1 MVAAKQ
7 KGFTLIESIVAIVLM
22 AFLMI
27 GFSSLLAPQAVLTAD
42 SLTQQ
47 RGAQLASIIFQEM
60 YSRPFDENNNE
71 VSERCIYSTVAGS
84 TACSTTLGSEGNDRD
99 DFDDYD
105 TGNVF
110 VSVQALGVGLT
121 GPYLDFQVNIAVDY
135 VDDSWATVSSATPTK
150 HARITVRKGNNGQQ
164 VEFDAYRSNF

>member
-27 GFSSLLAPQAVLTAD
+27 GFSSLLVPQAVLTAD

-105 TGNVF
+105 TDDVF

>member
-47 RGAQLASIIFQEM
+47 RGAQLASIIF
-60 YSRPFDENNNE
+60 RPCCLNQWN
-71 VSERCIYSTVAGS
+71 
-84 TACSTTLGSEGNDRD
+84 
-99 DFDDYD
+99 
-105 TGNVF
+105 
-110 VSVQALGVGLT
+110 
-121 GPYLDFQVNIAVDY
+121 
-135 VDDSWATVSSATPTK
+135 
-150 HARITVRKGNNGQQ
+150 
-164 VEFDAYRSNF
+164 

>member
-1 MVAAKQ
+1 MVADKQ
-7 KGFTLIESIVAIVLM
+7 KGFTLIESIIAIVLM

-42 SLTQQ
+42 TLTQQ
-47 RGAQLASIIFQEM
+47 RGSQLATIIFQEM

-71 VSERCIYSTVAGS
+71 ASERCIYSTVTGS
-84 TACSTTLGSEGNDRD
+84 TPCSATLGADGNDLD

-105 TGNVF
+105 TSGVF
-110 VSVQALGVGLT
+110 VPVQSFGVGGS
-121 GPYLDFQVNIAVDY
+121 GPYQDFQVSIVVEY
-135 VDDSWATVSSATPTK
+135 VDDSWAVVSSATPTK
-150 HARITVRKGNNGQQ
+150 QATIIVRKGDNGQQ